1 MRRGSWV
8 SKDVWKVSAVRP
20 QLHLKPAAG
29 SAQWGFAA
37 GSGRRGF
44 RAPHF
49 CLGQR
54 QPEMGLPSQH
64 PASSSG

>member
-1 MRRGSWV
+1 M
-8 SKDVWKVSAVRP
+8 SAVRP

-44 RAPHF
+44 RAPP
-49 CLGQR
+49 L
-54 QPEMGLPSQH
+54 L
-64 PASSSG
+64 SGSETARDGAP